1 MFYIFISIYLLLENR
16 KNSNII
22 KEIID
27 FKSKF
32 DYNNNNFKNEYPND
46 DIDMIGLKKPKINY
60 DKIKESLVNYNI
72 IESLIDL
79 INQLE
84 IKLIY
89 LEKEIDITKLVSF
102 YTSRKIY
109 NKEKNISYDDAN
121 VTQLHELV
129 NWIIIHQSNQL
140 KGIAADKYLAC
151 KYVKLKLGKNLCPQ
165 RILAYDNFDDLK
177 YKELSKYGNII
188 LKFSNS
194 CTKSMNIPSNINETY
209 FNKKLQEF
217 KQLLQYKHGL
227 VDAQYFHLY
236 AKKRIIVEKVFSP
249 LTELFEFR
257 FFLLNNK
264 IKFIIVDYII
274 NGKYLFLFYD
284 ANYNFIFDRDKYNI
298 TLVNITSTFSKEI
311 LNTLKNYS
319 IKLSEDFHNFIR
331 VDLYVF
337 HNKIYFSELTFASFF
352 GLPMNKDEKLI
363 KDAMKNFSLIEDYY

>member
-1 MFYIFISIYLLLENR
+1 
-16 KNSNII
+16 
-22 KEIID
+22 
-27 FKSKF
+27 
-32 DYNNNNFKNEYPND
+32 
-46 DIDMIGLKKPKINY
+46 MI
-60 DKIKESLVNYNI
+60 
-72 IESLIDL
+72 
-79 INQLE
+79 
-84 IKLIY
+84 
-89 LEKEIDITKLVSF
+89 
-102 YTSRKIY
+102 
-109 NKEKNISYDDAN
+109 
-121 VTQLHELV
+121 

-165 RILAYDNFDDLK
+165 RILVYDNFDDLK
-177 YKELSKYGNII
+177 YKELSKYANII

-194 CTKSMNIPSNINETY
+194 CKKSMNIPSNINETY

-284 ANYNFIFDRDKYNI
+284 ANYYFIFDR
-298 TLVNITSTFSKEI
+298 V
-311 LNTLKNYS
+311 
-319 IKLSEDFHNFIR
+319 
-331 VDLYVF
+331 
-337 HNKIYFSELTFASFF
+337 
-352 GLPMNKDEKLI
+352 
-363 KDAMKNFSLIEDYY
+363 